1 VVDFHS
7 MLLIESG
14 LALIAM
20 PLAFACPELVQASL
34 VVLRPLAK
42 FARGTAV
49 LALGLSALVLRAACC
64 RFLRPMSTVNNGL
77 RKMIWAQNKIRN

>member
-1 VVDFHS
+1 

-14 LALIAM
+14 LVLIAM

-42 FARGTAV
+42 FARGTGV
-49 LALGLSALVLRAACC
+49 LALGLSALVLRAASHSCLT
-64 RFLRPMSTVNNGL
+64 RVSRIHSEP
-77 RKMIWAQNKIRN
+77 